1 MEFASNPMDQDSKKE
16 HLQKEKS
23 KEKVSKA
30 SIKRNGNWGDT
41 SKIQVEGNSLMKDD
55 GGSTSWSA
63 VVMQALQTR
72 DEMKILEK
80 KDKEIATSDE
90 RYCSFLSKLLNI
102 ARTWRLS
109 LIEKLLG
116 RPIDSDY
123 LARVLSYNQN
133 LNRDLDVIPSMDGHI
148 TFCFSNE
155 EDMYNVFTRVGGLL
169 SDVALALEKW
179 RKNFKPNQ
187 DIVSKVSDGSV
198 YPDFQMKIGREIW

>member
-1 MEFASNPMDQDSKKE
+1 M
-16 HLQKEKS
+16 
-23 KEKVSKA
+23 
-30 SIKRNGNWGDT
+30 
-41 SKIQVEGNSLMKDD
+41 
-55 GGSTSWSA
+55 
-63 VVMQALQTR
+63 
-72 DEMKILEK
+72 
-80 KDKEIATSDE
+80 
-90 RYCSFLSKLLNI
+90 
-102 ARTWRLS
+102 S

-123 LARVLSYNQN
+123 LATVLSYNQN

>member
-16 HLQKEKS
+16 YLQKEKS

-80 KDKEIATSDE
+80 KIRRLQQVMNDTVV
-90 RYCSFLSKLLNI
+90 FLAN
-102 ARTWRLS
+102 
-109 LIEKLLG
+109 
-116 RPIDSDY
+116 Y
-123 LARVLSYNQN
+123 
-133 LNRDLDVIPSMDGHI
+133 
-148 TFCFSNE
+148 
-155 EDMYNVFTRVGGLL
+155 
-169 SDVALALEKW
+169 
-179 RKNFKPNQ
+179 
-187 DIVSKVSDGSV
+187 
-198 YPDFQMKIGREIW
+198 